1 MGVAFILI
9 FMFIGYILHYKSD
22 KEITYIKIASIWS
35 DLVAR
40 GMFISLI
47 KSRSLGGIFSVG
59 YQTTKFNFEFLYV
72 KFYSCKNLEIFAF
85 KNGILALK
93 LLSTFWIHL
102 RGDPW
107 DGSKSHWRRCCHVR
121 VTLRWPK
128 IWTVQFLIDFSS
140 KYPSRVKTLRWLIF

>member
-1 MGVAFILI
+1 MMGVAFILI

-47 KSRSLGGIFSVG
+47 KSRVLDSRWDIKPQNLIS
-59 YQTTKFNFEFLYV
+59 NF
-72 KFYSCKNLEIFAF
+72 KFYSCKNLEIFEF

-93 LLSTFWIHL
+93 LLSTF
-102 RGDPW
+102 
-107 DGSKSHWRRCCHVR
+107 
-121 VTLRWPK
+121 
-128 IWTVQFLIDFSS
+128 
-140 KYPSRVKTLRWLIF
+140 

>member
-1 MGVAFILI
+1 MMGVAFILI

-72 KFYSCKNLEIFAF
+72 KFYSCKNLEIFQF

-93 LLSTFWIHL
+93 WLSIFLIHL
-102 RGDPW
+102 RGDP
-107 DGSKSHWRRCCHVR
+107 
-121 VTLRWPK
+121 
-128 IWTVQFLIDFSS
+128 
-140 KYPSRVKTLRWLIF
+140 